1 MQARTRFLN
10 ELTNGTAPYA
20 PTLFFSLL
28 NAIVVYDPVGWGV
41 PFAGY
46 ARAHHALRAPI
57 QPLPMCAH
65 ARHAPVHGIP
75 LAGL

>member
-1 MQARTRFLN
+1 MRAMRVHCGVRNIFSLQARTRFLN
-10 ELTNGTAPYA
+10 ELTNGNAPYA

-46 ARAHHALRAPI
+46 VTSLTNA
-57 QPLPMCAH
+57 C
-65 ARHAPVHGIP
+65 
-75 LAGL
+75 